1 MNFVTCLSL
10 LLVAA
15 PASRDRK
22 DNGVTGSRHREMAA
36 QSSPAARRLSAVTR
50 LARTAGLS
58 IILMVVALSDTASA
72 DESFSTSVRPVLRK
86 YCVRCHG
93 PEQQS
98 GDFRVDTLTANFDS
112 AEQAA
117 HWVEVMD
124 NLNLGE
130 MPPDDEPKPSA
141 DKLRNV
147 TRWIA
152 AELRA
157 AERRTAGGGGR
168 VALRRM
174 NRVEFSSTIRDLLG
188 IRFLPGDDPAELL
201 PPDPTYDGFDKVAT
215 SLMLDSSL
223 LGNYYEAA
231 KKVAELAIVDGPPKF
246 PTHLSHFEMEDMGKP
261 GSGFSYV
268 CSGTTVCG
276 EHDVRLLVGNTR
288 THRGLLYPKTQ
299 QMFPVKGFYTIRVR
313 ASADRGDGDEPVR
326 MFVERQQ
333 DRHGY
338 LMEVDVTATRDAPK
352 VYEVTLPMTSLAESS
367 GVYMKVGI
375 ANGAKGVQQ
384 SQLKHIKGPE
394 KVISVGM
401 PGFFSFDKKM
411 KEASTKGDHATA
423 LRLAARKKA
432 EGWTGS
438 RRPGLGLLEPS
449 HFRKLYIDWIEIE
462 GPLYEKWPP
471 RSHTALFFKGEDAV
485 ENLDYAREMFARF
498 LPRAFR
504 RPVEDAE
511 VERVVKLIGAELDR
525 GLPFKDAVKLGLTYT
540 LTSPSFLYLSEPAP
554 DDESRTLTD
563 YELAS
568 RLSYFLWSSMPD
580 ERLFKLARDGRLN
593 NPKALRGEVD
603 RMLEDPKSQ
612 ALVDGF
618 AAQWLQTEE
627 FLDFQPDQKIYPQ
640 FYREHDPQLREFM
653 AREPLA
659 FFEEVARN
667 DLSLLNFIDSDFV
680 VVNEPLAK
688 FYGLN
693 MESFN
698 GEPQTT
704 AAGRDHSHSRLWL
717 ADKQSGRHHRFA
729 FRRVELPKN
738 SPRGGLLGQAGV
750 HLRGSDGIRTKPVNR
765 GVYVR
770 EVLFNDPPDPPPPNA
785 GEVEPNIEGERLTVR
800 QRLIQHQQ
808 IEACASCHRGIDSYG
823 LALEN
828 FDVTGAWRERQN
840 GEEFRGSNTPPVDA
854 SGTLPNGRT
863 FSGFAEF
870 KALLLEQDDRF
881 RRAIAGKLFL
891 YALGRPVDVRD
902 RGTINVVTA
911 KMSEN
916 GNTFRSAVQALVEL
930 QVFRTK

>member
-1 MNFVTCLSL
+1 MNFVTCLNL

-15 PASRDRK
+15 TASRDGK
-22 DNGVTGSRHREMAA
+22 DNGVTGIRHREMAA
-36 QSSPAARRLSAVTR
+36 HSPHPAGRLSAAAR
-50 LARTAGLS
+50 LARIAGFCLVL
-58 IILMVVALSDTASA
+58 IVVALFDRASA
-72 DESFSTSVRPVLRK
+72 EETFSRSVQPVLTK

-93 PEQQS
+93 EEKQS
-98 GDFRVDTLTANFDS
+98 GDFRVDTLTADFDF

-130 MPPDDEPKPSA
+130 MPPEDEPKPSP
-141 DKLRNV
+141 DKLRSV

-157 AERRTAGGGGR
+157 AERRTAGGGGK

-174 NRVEFSSTIRDLLG
+174 NRVEFSNTIRNLLG

-201 PPDPTYDGFDKVAT
+201 PPDPTYGGFDKVAT

-288 THRGLLYPKTQ
+288 THRGLLYPGTQ
-299 QMFPVKGFYTIRVR
+299 QMFPVRGFYTIRVR

-333 DRHGY
+333 DRNGF

-352 VYEVTLPMTSLAESS
+352 VYAVTLPMTSLAESS

-401 PGFFSFDKKM
+401 PGFFSFDAKM
-411 KEASTKGDHATA
+411 KEASTKGDHTTA

-462 GPLYEKWPP
+462 GPLYEQWPP
-471 RSHTALFFKGEDAV
+471 KGHSALFFKGKDAV
-485 ENLDYAREMFARF
+485 ENLDYARDMFSRF

-504 RPVEDAE
+504 RPVEDGE
-511 VERVVKLIGAELDR
+511 VERVVKLIGVELDR

-540 LTSPSFLYLSEPAP
+540 LTSPSFLYLSERNNQPLAAS

-580 ERLFKLARDGRLN
+580 ERLFKLAKDGRLSD
-593 NPKALRGEVD
+593 PKALRGEVD
-603 RMLEDPKSQ
+603 RMLKDPKSQ

-618 AAQWLQTEE
+618 AAQWLQTDE

-640 FYREHDPQLREFM
+640 FYREHDPRLREYM

-659 FFEEVARN
+659 FFEEVVRN

-698 GEPQTT
+698 GEPP
-704 AAGRDHSHSRLWL
+704 
-717 ADKQSGRHHRFA
+717 ADAVELVVKQDRRHRRFA

-840 GEEFRGSNTPPVDA
+840 GEEFRGSNTPLIDA
-854 SGTLPNGRT
+854 SGTLPNGRK

-870 KALLLEQDDRF
+870 RALLLEQDDRF

-891 YALGRPVDVRD
+891 YALGRPVEVRD
-902 RGTINVVTA
+902 RGTINVVAA
-911 KMSEN
+911 KMTDN
-916 GNTFRSAVQALVEL
+916 GDTFRSAVQALVTSD
-930 QVFRTK
+930 VFLMK

>member
-1 MNFVTCLSL
+1 MQRNNARPRTLIAATL
-10 LLVAA
+10 LF
-15 PASRDRK
+15 
-22 DNGVTGSRHREMAA
+22 
-36 QSSPAARRLSAVTR
+36 
-50 LARTAGLS
+50 LAGAG
-58 IILMVVALSDTASA
+58 IAFA
-72 DESFSTSVRPVLRK
+72 DETFTTSVQPLLKK
-86 YCVRCHG
+86 YCIRCHG
-93 PEQQS
+93 GEKPS
-98 GDFRVDTLTANFDS
+98 GDFRVDKLTANFDS

-117 HWVEVMD
+117 HWGEVMD

-130 MPPDDEPKPSA
+130 MPPEDEPKPA
-141 DKLRNV
+141 PGKLRSV

-157 AERRTAGGGGR
+157 AERRTAGGGK

-174 NRVEFSSTIRDLLG
+174 NRIEFSNTIRDLLG
-188 IRFLPGDDPAELL
+188 IRFLPGEDPAELL
-201 PPDPTYDGFDKVAT
+201 PPDPTYDGFDKDAT

-231 KKVAELAIVDGPPKF
+231 KKVAELAIVNGPPTF
-246 PTHLSHFEMEDMGKP
+246 PTHLSRFEMEDMGKA

-276 EHDVRLLVGNTR
+276 AHDVRLLVGNTR
-288 THRGLLYPKTQ
+288 THRGLLYPGTQ
-299 QMFPVKGFYTIRVR
+299 QMFPIKGFYTIRVR

-352 VYEVTLPMTSLAESS
+352 VYELTLPMTSLAESS

-401 PGFFSFDKKM
+401 PGFFSFDRKM

-449 HFRKLYIDWIEIE
+449 HFRQLYIDWIEIE
-462 GPLYEKWPP
+462 GPLYEQWPSK
-471 RSHTALFFKGEDAV
+471 SHTALFFKGKDAA
-485 ENLDYAREMFARF
+485 ENLDYAREIFARF

-504 RPVEDAE
+504 RTVEDAE
-511 VERVVKLIGAELDR
+511 VERVVKLIGAELTR

-540 LTSPSFLYLSEPAP
+540 LTSPSFLFLSEPSP
-554 DDESRTLTD
+554 DDKSRTLTN

-580 ERLFKLARDGRLN
+580 ERLFKLAKDGRLN
-593 NPKALRGEVD
+593 DPKSLRSEVD
-603 RMLEDPKSQ
+603 RMLKDPKSQ

-618 AAQWLQTEE
+618 AAQWLQTNE

-640 FYREHDPQLREFM
+640 FYREHDPQLREYM
-653 AREPLA
+653 ACEPLA
-659 FFEEVARN
+659 FFEEVVRN

-698 GEPQTT
+698 GEQLAT
-704 AAGRDHSHSRLWL
+704 AADRDHSHGRLRL
-717 ADKQSGRHHRFA
+717 AGKHNGRHHRFA
-729 FRRVELPKN
+729 FRRVELPEG
-738 SPRGGLLGQAGV
+738 SRRGGLLGQAGI

-785 GEVEPNIEGERLTVR
+785 GEVEPNIKGERLTVR

-823 LALEN
+823 LAMEN
-828 FDVTGAWRERQN
+828 FDVTGDWRDRQN
-840 GEEFRGSNTPPVDA
+840 GEDFRGSNTPLIDA
-854 SGTLPNGRT
+854 SGTLPNGRD
-863 FSGFAEF
+863 FSDFVEF

-881 RRAIAGKLFL
+881 RRAIADKLFL
-891 YALGRPVDVRD
+891 YALGHPVEVRD
-902 RGTINVVTA
+902 RGTIDGVA
-911 KMSEN
+911 EKMTEN
-916 GNTFRSAVQALVEL
+916 GDTFRSAVQALVES
-930 QVFRTK
+930 QVFKTK

>member
-1 MNFVTCLSL
+1 MKRNSARQRTLIAATL
-10 LLVAA
+10 LFLAGAGVAF
-15 PASRDRK
+15 
-22 DNGVTGSRHREMAA
+22 
-36 QSSPAARRLSAVTR
+36 
-50 LARTAGLS
+50 
-58 IILMVVALSDTASA
+58 A
-72 DESFSTSVRPVLRK
+72 DETFTTRVRPVLTL

-93 PEQQS
+93 GEKPS
-98 GDFRVDTLTANFDS
+98 GDFRVDKLTADFDS
-112 AEQAA
+112 AEQTA

-130 MPPDDEPKPSA
+130 MPPKDEPQLPL
-141 DKLRNV
+141 DKLRSV

-157 AERRTAGGGGR
+157 AERRTAGPAGR
-168 VALRRM
+168 VALRRL
-174 NRVEFSSTIRDLLG
+174 NRVEFSNTIRDLLG
-188 IRFLPGDDPAELL
+188 IRFPPGDDPAELL

-231 KKVAELAIVDGPPKF
+231 KKVAKLAIVDGPPKF

-288 THRGLLYPKTQ
+288 THRGLLYPETQ
-299 QMFPVKGFYTIRVR
+299 QMFPVEGFYTIRVR
-313 ASADRGDGDEPVR
+313 ASADKGNGDEPVR

-338 LMEVDVTATRDAPK
+338 LMEVDVTATRDDPK

-375 ANGAKGVQQ
+375 VNGTKGVQQ

-462 GPLYEKWPP
+462 GPLYDQWSPK
-471 RSHTALFFKGEDAV
+471 SHTTLFFRGKDAV

-504 RPVEDAE
+504 RPVEEAE
-511 VERVVKLIGAELDR
+511 VQRVVKLVGAELDR

-540 LTSPSFLYLSEPAP
+540 LTSPSFLYLSEPAG
-554 DDESRTLTD
+554 DHESLTLTD
-563 YELAS
+563 FKLAL

-580 ERLFKLARDGRLN
+580 ERLFKLAKDGRLSD
-593 NPKALRGEVD
+593 PDVLRGEVD
-603 RMLEDPKSQ
+603 RMLIDSKSQ

-618 AAQWLQTEE
+618 AAQWLRTDE
-627 FLDFQPDQKIYPQ
+627 FLDFQPDQKIYPK
-640 FYREHDPQLREFM
+640 FYREHDPQLREYM

-659 FFEEVARN
+659 FFEEILRN
-667 DLSLLNFIDSDFV
+667 DLSLLNFIDSEFL

-693 MESFN
+693 IESFN
-698 GEPQTT
+698 GKPQAT
-704 AAGRDHSHSRLWL
+704 ASGGDQTDSRSRLRL
-717 ADKQSGRHHRFA
+717 AVKQSGRHHRFA
-729 FRRVELPKN
+729 FRRVELPEG
-738 SPRGGLLGQAGV
+738 SRRGGLLGQAGV

-765 GVYVR
+765 GQAKS
-770 EVLFNDPPDPPPPNA
+770 NPISKA
-785 GEVEPNIEGERLTVR
+785 
-800 QRLIQHQQ
+800 
-808 IEACASCHRGIDSYG
+808 
-823 LALEN
+823 
-828 FDVTGAWRERQN
+828 N
-840 GEEFRGSNTPPVDA
+840 GSPCV
-854 SGTLPNGRT
+854 S
-863 FSGFAEF
+863 
-870 KALLLEQDDRF
+870 
-881 RRAIAGKLFL
+881 
-891 YALGRPVDVRD
+891 V
-902 RGTINVVTA
+902 
-911 KMSEN
+911 
-916 GNTFRSAVQALVEL
+916 
-930 QVFRTK
+930 

>member
-15 PASRDRK
+15 TASRDRK
-22 DNGVTGSRHREMAA
+22 DNVVTGSRHREMAA
-36 QSSPAARRLSAVTR
+36 HSSLAAGRLSAATR
-50 LARTAGLS
+50 LARTAGFRLV
-58 IILMVVALSDTASA
+58 LMVVALSDTAA
-72 DESFSTSVRPVLRK
+72 AEETFSTSVQPVLRK

-93 PEQQS
+93 PEKQT
-98 GDFRVDTLTANFDS
+98 GDFRVDTLAANFDS

-130 MPPDDEPKPSA
+130 MPPEDEPKLPA
-141 DKLRNV
+141 DKLRSV

-174 NRVEFSSTIRDLLG
+174 NRVEFSNTIRDLLG

-231 KKVAELAIVDGPPKF
+231 KKVAELAIVDGPPKY

-276 EHDVRLLVGNTR
+276 KHDVRLLVGNTR
-288 THRGLLYPKTQ
+288 THRGLLYPETQ

-313 ASADRGDGDEPVR
+313 ASADRGDDGEPVQ

-375 ANGAKGVQQ
+375 ANGAKGAQQ

-401 PGFFSFDKKM
+401 PGFFSFDRKM

-462 GPLYEKWPP
+462 GPLYGQWPP
-471 RSHTALFFKGEDAV
+471 RSHTALFFKGKDAV
-485 ENLDYAREMFARF
+485 ENLDYAREMFSRF

-511 VERVVKLIGAELDR
+511 VERVVKLIGAELER

-554 DDESRTLTD
+554 DDESRTLTN
-563 YELAS
+563 YELAT

-580 ERLFKLARDGRLN
+580 EQLFKLAKDGRLSD
-593 NPKALRGEVD
+593 PKTLRGEVD
-603 RMLEDPKSQ
+603 RMLKAPKSQ

-618 AAQWLQTEE
+618 AAQWLRTDE

-640 FYREHDPQLREFM
+640 FYREHDPRLREYM

-659 FFEEVARN
+659 FFEEVVRN

-698 GEPQTT
+698 GEPQ
-704 AAGRDHSHSRLWL
+704 ADSAGLVV
-717 ADKQSGRHHRFA
+717 KQDRRHRRFA

-854 SGTLPNGRT
+854 SGTLPNGRE
-863 FSGFAEF
+863 FSNFADF
-870 KALLLEQDDRF
+870 KALLLEQDTRF
-881 RRAIAGKLFL
+881 RRAIVEKMFL
-891 YALGRPVDVRD
+891 YALGRQGEARD
-902 RGTINVVTA
+902 RGTINVVAA

-916 GNTFRSAVQALVEL
+916 GDTFRSAVQALVEL

>member
-1 MNFVTCLSL
+1 MKRNNAGQRTLIVATL
-10 LLVAA
+10 LFSA
-15 PASRDRK
+15 
-22 DNGVTGSRHREMAA
+22 GVG
-36 QSSPAARRLSAVTR
+36 
-50 LARTAGLS
+50 
-58 IILMVVALSDTASA
+58 VVFA
-72 DESFSTSVRPVLRK
+72 DETFTSSFQPLLKK
-86 YCVRCHG
+86 YCARCHEEEK
-93 PEQQS
+93 PC
-98 GDFRVDTLTANFDS
+98 GDFRVDKLTADFDS
-112 AEQAA
+112 AEQAG

-130 MPPDDEPKPSA
+130 MPPKDEPQLPL
-141 DKLRNV
+141 DKLRSV

-157 AERRTAGGGGR
+157 AERRTAGAAGR

-174 NRVEFSSTIRDLLG
+174 NRVEFSNTIRDLLG

-201 PPDPTYDGFDKVAT
+201 PPDPAYDGFDKVAT
-215 SLMLDSSL
+215 VLMLDSSL

-231 KKVAELAIVDGPPKF
+231 KKVAGLVIVEGPPKF
-246 PTHLSHFEMEDMGKP
+246 PTHLSHFEMEDMGKS

-288 THRGLLYPKTQ
+288 THRGLLFPGTQ
-299 QMFPVKGFYTIRVR
+299 QMFPVRGFYTVRVR
-313 ASADRGDGDEPVR
+313 ASADRGDGDKPVR

-333 DRHGY
+333 DQQGY

-375 ANGAKGVQQ
+375 VNGAKGVQQ

-411 KEASTKGDHATA
+411 KDASTKGDHATA

-462 GPLYEKWPP
+462 GPLYDQWPP
-471 RSHTALFFKGEDAV
+471 KSHTALFFRGKDAA
-485 ENLDYAREMFARF
+485 ENLDYAWEMFARF
-498 LPRAFR
+498 LPQAFR
-504 RPVEDAE
+504 RPVEDVE
-511 VERVVKLIGAELDR
+511 VARVVKLIGAELDR

-554 DDESRTLTD
+554 DDESRTLTS

-580 ERLFKLARDGRLN
+580 ERLFKLAKDGRLSD
-593 NPKALRGEVD
+593 PKVLSGEVD
-603 RMLEDPKSQ
+603 RMLIDSKSQ

-618 AAQWLQTEE
+618 AAQWLQTDE

-640 FYREHDPQLREFM
+640 FYREHDPQLREYM

-659 FFEEVARN
+659 FFEEVVRN

-693 MESFN
+693 IESFN
-698 GEPQTT
+698 GKPKET
-704 AAGRDHSHSRLWL
+704 ASGDDALDSHSRLRL
-717 ADKQSGRHHRFA
+717 AIKQTGRHHRFA
-729 FRRVELPKN
+729 FRRVELPKD

-808 IEACASCHRGIDSYG
+808 IEACASCHRGIDGYG
-823 LALEN
+823 LAMEN
-828 FDVTGAWRERQN
+828 FDVTGVWRDRQN
-840 GEEFRGSNTPPVDA
+840 GEDFRGSNTPLIDV
-854 SGTLPNGRT
+854 SGKLPNGRD
-863 FSGFAEF
+863 FSDFSEF
-870 KALLLEQDDRF
+870 KALLLEQSDRF
-881 RRAIAGKLFL
+881 RRAIADKLFL
-891 YALGRPVDVRD
+891 YALGRPVEVRD
-902 RGTINVVTA
+902 RGTIDRVA
-911 KMSEN
+911 KKMNEN
-916 GNTFRSAVQALVEL
+916 GDTFRSAVQALVES
-930 QVFRTK
+930 QVFKTK